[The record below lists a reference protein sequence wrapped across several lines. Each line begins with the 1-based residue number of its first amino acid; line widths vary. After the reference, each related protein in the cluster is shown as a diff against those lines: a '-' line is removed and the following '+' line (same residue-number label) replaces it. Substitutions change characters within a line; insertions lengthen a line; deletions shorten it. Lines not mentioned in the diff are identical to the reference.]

1 MRPETAT
8 LTLPLPIIAKLV
20 AESKNVAP
28 GIVVS
33 VALPALIQVGIHVV
47 LVGVGADPENPALGV
62 DDHLNTFLK
71 LL

>member
-1 MRPETAT
+1 
-8 LTLPLPIIAKLV
+8 
-20 AESKNVAP
+20 
-28 GIVVS
+28 
-33 VALPALIQVGIHVV
+33 LIQVGIHVV